1 MSGGIKIVEDKILF
15 LTECMENG
23 GGKTDIAI
31 RLSNIVD
38 FKGLCCDSDGAR
50 TKILLTYPEQGS
62 IKDRTIF
69 VQEAADLI
77 QFILRHEDK
86 DED

>member
-1 MSGGIKIVEDKILF
+1 MSGGIKVVEDQLLF

-23 GGKTDIAI
+23 GGKVDIAI
-31 RLSNIVD
+31 RLSKIVD

-69 VQEAADLI
+69 VRESADLI
-77 QFILRHEDK
+77 QFLLRHG